1 MELNEARNYIKAH
14 TREMLNEI
22 LEPAKKPGQWI
33 CPKCSHGK
41 GGDGLTFNP
50 KSSGGQGLKCFG
62 CGYSGDVIDMLQD
75 FFFGGRDTKRFRPAI
90 ERGASILGI
99 TVDPPMPTGAKA
111 MPTKPAAPAQ
121 VQAKPIPTPAAHS
134 AAADKGHAAPIR
146 EEMKAAA
153 GMTSSLPATSQA
165 SPGQAAPGQGQV
177 QAAPAVQAEQT
188 PTAPAQAPDFLEY
201 FEECS
206 MRLAESPQAIE
217 YLSSRGISLETA
229 LNYWIGYDP
238 QADPAAAP
246 GARAADNVFKPHPSP
261 RLICP
266 TTLNHYVARSI
277 DPACPR
283 AFQKMNPK
291 GAGNVGIF
299 NLGELTGSK
308 PETVFVT
315 EGFFNALSFLEV
327 GAFAIATNSAAN
339 RNALIEVLKNA
350 HLETTFILAFDND
363 AAGRKAT
370 EEVKAALRRL
380 NIPFLVADE
389 DVIGRGDRALDG
401 SKEDANDL
409 LVKDRDAFAAAVTR
423 LQLRIAPKPDN
434 GVSYL
439 ETMFAADIAA
449 RKEIIP
455 TGYPTLDELSG
466 GGLHAGLYVIGAI
479 SSLGKTTF
487 TAQLADQAAES
498 GHDVLFFSLEMSQ
511 LEMRAKSLSRL
522 TWLLNQADAV
532 PASAISGGHWKQD
545 TGAVIKR
552 AIDAYKE
559 RIGDRVSVIE
569 GNFRCDISFIGDYVR
584 NYIRKNRGGSGERP
598 TVVIDYLQILQPS
611 QDNPWQT
618 TKQTVDASVTEL
630 KRLSRE
636 LGIPVIVV
644 SSINRTN
651 YTRAIDFESFKE
663 SGGIEYTADVVWGMQ
678 LACLNEDVFTKK
690 DNITEQRQRIKAA
703 KKDVPRKIELV
714 CLKNRFGETGNS
726 VFFDYYAAYDYFRDT
741 AAGPIIQEVAW

>member
-1 MELNEARNYIKAH
+1 MEFNTAIQYVKDNTGELLDR
-14 TREMLNEI
+14 L

-33 CPKCSHGK
+33 CPFCRHGK

-50 KSSGGQGLKCFG
+50 KSSGGKGLICFS
-62 CGYSGDVIDMLQD
+62 CNFSGDVIDLVRKYR
-75 FFFGGRDTKRFRPAI
+75 FGDGGLHIADAVRAC
-90 ERGASILGI
+90 ASYLGVD
-99 TVDPPMPTGAKA
+99 VDPPMPTGAKA
-111 MPTKPAAPAQ
+111 MPAKPAAPAQ
-121 VQAKPIPTPAAHS
+121 VQAKTISTPAAHS
-134 AAADKGHAAPIR
+134 ASADEGQAAPIR
-146 EEMKAAA
+146 EEAGPKAAA
-153 GMTSSLPATSQA
+153 GMTSSLQAPSQA

-177 QAAPAVQAEQT
+177 QAAPAQIST
-188 PTAPAQAPDFLEY
+188 PAPDFIEY

-217 YLSSRGISLETA
+217 YLSSRGISLGTA

-246 GARAADNVFKPHPSP
+246 GARAADIVFKPHPSP

-266 TTLNHYVARSI
+266 TTINHYVARSI

-350 HLETTFILAFDND
+350 RLESTFILAFDND

-389 DVIGRGDRALDG
+389 DVIGRGDRCLDG

-409 LVKDRDAFAAAVTR
+409 LVKDKAAFAAAVTR
-423 LQLRIAPKPDN
+423 LQRQTAPKPDN
-434 GVSYL
+434 GTAYL

-532 PASAISGGHWKQD
+532 PASAISKGTMPDIVFQ
-545 TGAVIKR
+545 

-569 GNFRCDISFIGDYVR
+569 GNFRCDIPFIGDYVR

-598 TVVIDYLQILQPS
+598 TVIIDYLQILQPS
-611 QDNPWQT
+611 QDSPWQT

-690 DNITEQRQRIKAA
+690 DNITEQRKRIKAA

-714 CLKNRFGETGNS
+714 CLKNRFGETGDS
-726 VFFDYYAAYDYFRDT
+726 CFFDYYAAYDYFRDT

>member
-14 TREMLNEI
+14 TREMLNKI

-111 MPTKPAAPAQ
+111 MPTKPAAPAPAQ
-121 VQAKPIPTPAAHS
+121 VQAKTIPTPAAHS
-134 AAADKGHAAPIR
+134 AAADEGQAAPIR

-153 GMTSSLPATSQA
+153 AGMTSSLPAPSQA
-165 SPGQAAPGQGQV
+165 SPGQAAPGQV
-177 QAAPAVQAEQT
+177 QAGYAAYYAECRQ
-188 PTAPAQAPDFLEY
+188 
-201 FEECS
+201 
-206 MRLAESPQAIE
+206 RLAESPQAIE

-238 QADPAAAP
+238 AADPARAP
-246 GARAADNVFKPHPSP
+246 GALAADTVYKFHPTP

-266 TTLNHYVARSI
+266 TSINHYVARSI
-277 DPACPR
+277 DPTCDKR
-283 AFQKMNPK
+283 FQKMNPT

-299 NLGELTGSK
+299 NLGALYQK
-308 PETVFVT
+308 PETIFVT

-327 GAFAIATNSAAN
+327 GACAIATNSAAN
-339 RNALIEVLKNA
+339 RNTLIEALKDA
-350 HLETTFILAFDND
+350 RLDTTLILAFDND
-363 AAGRKAT
+363 KAGREAT
-370 EEVKAALRRL
+370 EAVKVELRRL

-389 DVIGRGDRALDG
+389 DVIGRGDRCLDG

-409 LVKDRDAFAAAVTR
+409 LVKDRTAFAAAVAK

-532 PASAISGGHWKQD
+532 PASTISKGTMPDIVFQ
-545 TGAVIKR
+545 

-690 DNITEQRQRIKAA
+690 DNITAQRQRIKAA
-703 KKDVPRKIELV
+703 KEEAPRKIELV
-714 CLKNRFGETGNS
+714 CLKNRFGKTGDS
-726 VFFDYYAAYDYFRDT
+726 CFFDYYAAYDYFRDT